1 MAEDESGTLGLMIP
15 KSSREKISP
24 TVRASRE
31 NALERTRQLEV
42 RPRSARCRG
51 GSGDAQGKAS
61 AKAVTPTTSAACSP
75 NCVEGWKP
83 WVADG
88 QSRRAANF
96 EKRERAPGWRYFSPW
111 WQPVGGT
118 GLYLLERL
126 AAARRGVRVLGDN
139 ARLGFLLA
147 DGFQAERRADG
158 DADGAASAEARDARR
173 RSGVTRTERERAC
186 AGASARAHR
195 GDAHRRRGADGGT
208 DEHRRHDGPRCPRPA
223 VYRVTGTPATTEAPA
238 AESDVKKTI
247 RINEKSSRTARARVL
262 AIRRVRPEAS
272 FTARFSQTK
281 SP

>member
-126 AAARRGVRVLGDN
+126 AAARRACASSGTTRASGFSSRTVSKLGD
-139 ARLGFLLA
+139 ARTA
-147 DGFQAERRADG
+147 TRTVPRRPRAATRDG
-158 DADGAASAEARDARR
+158 
-173 RSGVTRTERERAC
+173 SGVTRTERERAC
-186 AGASARAHR
+186 AAPSARRTAVTP
-195 GDAHRRRGADGGT
+195 HRRRGADGGT

-238 AESDVKKTI
+238 AESDVKKT
-247 RINEKSSRTARARVL
+247 RYQRENSRTARARVL